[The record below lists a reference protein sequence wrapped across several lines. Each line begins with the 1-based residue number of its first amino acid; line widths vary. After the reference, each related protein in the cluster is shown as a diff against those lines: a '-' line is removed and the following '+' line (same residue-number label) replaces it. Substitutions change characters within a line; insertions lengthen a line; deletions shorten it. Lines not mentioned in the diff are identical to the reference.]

1 MPWPRSSFI
10 YFAPL
15 WLVTPQ
21 YHQFDQEQL
30 QCMQNGW
37 NLLKPLVQR
46 NGCRCR
52 VTWKISM
59 NVWYVLSWRI
69 AFNVFS
75 MNSCIFSAGENILHI
90 AIVNE
95 DPAMVKFL
103 LDLDSDAIIKHE
115 RAYGVFFSCDD
126 QVASRKDQP
135 ATELLKMTPNTNYK
149 GRELTLH
156 FSVSSWQLSS
166 P

>member
-1 MPWPRSSFI
+1 
-10 YFAPL
+10 
-15 WLVTPQ
+15 
-21 YHQFDQEQL
+21 
-30 QCMQNGW
+30 
-37 NLLKPLVQR
+37 
-46 NGCRCR
+46 
-52 VTWKISM
+52 M
-59 NVWYVLSWRI
+59 NVFCIRGLSLICLCIYVFLY
-69 AFNVFS
+69 
-75 MNSCIFSAGENILHI
+75 FSAGENILHI

-156 FSVSSWQLSS
+156 FSVS

>member
-1 MPWPRSSFI
+1 MHAKWMKLAQTLSPEE
-10 YFAPL
+10 
-15 WLVTPQ
+15 WLSVSGHLKNQ
-21 YHQFDQEQL
+21 YECVVCFVLKDCL
-30 QCMQNGW
+30 QCIFYEF
-37 NLLKPLVQR
+37 L
-46 NGCRCR
+46 
-52 VTWKISM
+52 
-59 NVWYVLSWRI
+59 Y
-69 AFNVFS
+69 
-75 MNSCIFSAGENILHI
+75 FSAGENILHI

-156 FSVSSWQLSS
+156 FSVSS
-166 P
+166 